1 MYNNGQETSMED
13 NMSVKGKLT
22 TLGLGVTT
30 AILVSCGDGKE
41 KQQQDA
47 KQKAQTEKVM
57 ASQKIISEL
66 SSNGISVL
74 KAGKEGE
81 PDSLLHSVETDGS
94 NPKYEATD
102 DVSAALGIEEVGYK
116 IAEIKINRKDAMKM
130 FGSVYGDINTGD
142 AFEINGCKVKVLSDD
157 AQNSAK
163 MRKVYNYRD
172 LKQENRNKS
181 DAFDYSFNHE
191 TDNNDK
197 KSSGEWKV
205 YNADDKKYSSVH
217 ERALYNDE
225 TIETSFGLEGSIG
238 DNRLYIEVK
247 GYKYDFD
254 FGDLSKANIVRDAKL
269 PKKPKAP
276 KRKIGEAL
284 IRTLADVKK
293 NKR

>member
-1 MYNNGQETSMED
+1 MKTKD
-13 NMSVKGKLT
+13 ALKVI
-22 TLGLGVTT
+22 GLGIVTA
-30 AILVSCGDGKE
+30 AITSCSDGKE
-41 KQQQDA
+41 KQQQDD
-47 KQKAQTEKVM
+47 KQKAKTEQVSN
-57 ASQKIISEL
+57 AQKIISEL

-102 DVSAALGIEEVGYK
+102 DVSKALGIEVSSYEITEMNLNKNDAEVV
-116 IAEIKINRKDAMKM
+116 

-142 AFEINGCKVKVLSDD
+142 VFKFNGIRIKVLDED
-157 AQNSAK
+157 AENKLK

-254 FGDLSKANIVRDAKL
+254 FGDLSKANIVRDTKL
-269 PKKPKAP
+269 PKKTKAP
-276 KRKIGEAL
+276 KRRVGDAMMMKM
-284 IRTLADVKK
+284 RTLAEVKK
-293 NKR
+293 YKR